1 MVQLITAKGQEIACM
16 AVIRATNYNFL
27 TIHTDTLSRVE
38 IDQIFDDPE
47 ETAVLTAIDQ
57 IPVPDERGN
66 ETVVETSRT
75 FRGWTVLDTVQRSP
89 LYEGALMIWLMKP
102 EED

>member
-1 MVQLITAKGQEIACM
+1 MVQLITAKGRQITCK

-27 TIHTDTLSRVE
+27 TVHTDALSRVE
-38 IDQIFDDPE
+38 VDQIFDDPE
-47 ETAVLTAIDQ
+47 ETAVLTAIEQ
-57 IPVPDERGN
+57 IPTPDENGN
-66 ETVVETSRT
+66 EIIVEMSRT

-89 LYEGALMIWLMKP
+89 LYEAALMIWLMKP

>member
-1 MVQLITAKGQEIACM
+1 MVVLFTAKELRISCK

-27 TIHTDTLSRVE
+27 TIHTDALSRVE
-38 IDQIFDDPE
+38 VDQIFDDPE
-47 ETAVLTAIDQ
+47 QTAVLTVIDTQ
-57 IPVPDERGN
+57 LVPDGSGGESM
-66 ETVVETSRT
+66 VETTRVY
-75 FRGWTVLDTVQRSP
+75 RGWTVLDTVQRSP

>member
-1 MVQLITAKGQEIACM
+1 MVQLITAKGRRIACK

-27 TIHTDTLSRVE
+27 TIHTDALSRVE

-47 ETAVLTAIDQ
+47 ETSVLTAIEQ
-57 IPVPDERGN
+57 MTVPDENGN
-66 ETVVETSRT
+66 EITVESSHVY
-75 FRGWTVLDTVQRSP
+75 RGWTVLDTVQRSP
-89 LYEGALMIWLMKP
+89 FYEGALMIWLMKP

>member
-1 MVQLITAKGQEIACM
+1 MVQLITAKGRQITCK

-27 TIHTDTLSRVE
+27 TIHTAAISRVE

-57 IPVPDERGN
+57 IVSIACFRFWPYLSSEEFCFMHPTAR
-66 ETVVETSRT
+66 SRSEI
-75 FRGWTVLDTVQRSP
+75 GLDIMNAMHSR
-89 LYEGALMIWLMKP
+89 
-102 EED
+102 